1 LQDVLNGDFH
11 LRGISATGVEI
22 DYCQGVPHNS
32 ETIPDPLSGRG
43 AQPSIAIDQLRI
55 RDIRPGC
62 SKQENLLGF
71 LPRQLEL
78 EASAPLDGP
87 TSVSL
92 DGIIG
97 DDEVVHL
104 MLSGGSLTELLKNSE
119 AFPFELNL
127 QVPDS
132 GISAAGT
139 VSTPLTDPEVEFRGE
154 LVSGHLK
161 RMTGENSMELSAVAR
176 GFTSRPY
183 VQVEASLQ
191 QLDLR
196 RLLDGAEK
204 PGEKKDPFSF
214 RPVYE
219 FLGRFDARVN
229 IGVGSFLNTPLAVD
243 ELAMDASLEGGVLE
257 LTRAEFLLAGSP
269 VSAVALLDTR
279 GACAGLSGTVRI
291 LNFDLDQLN
300 RFLDDG
306 ASLGGRVDQAD
317 ISSSSCGDTLAE
329 HAGSARV
336 TIAGNGLAGSWGNE
350 RLPLS
355 FRSVQ
360 LETSW
365 KEAGSLSFDGELL
378 GENLSATAVFG
389 SIESIQSE
397 NRSPLKIDARGDASQ
412 LTLAGEAGIVKGNLD
427 LDLDVNFDTSRF
439 GSLHAWIG
447 ADPGNVLAM
456 RGRTSLALG
465 EDGLSLNDLDL
476 TLGNSDLRGS
486 MSWPGP
492 DSGLAMALEFQ
503 SNRLDINE
511 LSALFPKDPEP
522 RKTDH
527 LPSAELLT
535 QSEWLE
541 EWLEL
546 PPIGMDLSARRVS
559 GMKFDLTEAAL
570 QASLSNRHISDGRL
584 NLLLEGI
591 AIEGRLDADLRN
603 RPWTVEYEAVFD
615 SIDIGRVLA
624 SFDLAE
630 NVDAQAKRASIHFSS
645 KGDTLKQLA
654 ENSRLESQVES
665 LHWTFQAGAENQ
677 LHELDL
683 STLEFSTAP
692 ESASSW
698 RASGY
703 FNGVPLNV
711 WMRTPPLVSTFDPAV
726 QLPVTLA
733 LGTGDDVTM
742 IDAVIDR
749 QNPAGRKV
757 DISVSG
763 EFSNPYL
770 DLSRLEPPL
779 KDYHFRSDVIIRPD
793 ELFFSQLQAQIG
805 TSIARGNIN
814 IRFEEPNYVFDI
826 DIDSPFLET
835 EDLVH
840 WAEEWRNASHLISAQ
855 ATTDVNTEA
864 AEVGILTLADQT
876 IDDLTDNN
884 EFNVSI
890 GIEELRS
897 LGRLLGDARLNFKL
911 NENETL
917 IDQLQITS
925 PAGYAE
931 ATYHS
936 VAVDTG
942 YEYSLNIDIEGLEYG
957 GLLRLFDPDSVA
969 HGRLFLETS
978 LISRSPGVG
987 QSVNHLQGTVDLVV
1001 FPEDIMAGFL
1011 DLWASNLILALLPTG
1026 KGSGK
1031 KLNCMVARFD
1041 VENGVMS
1048 SRNAFLDSTE
1058 IIVRARGDI
1067 DLVNRELDL
1076 MIAPQSKLEKFL
1088 SVSTP
1093 IAVKGPF
1100 SDFSVGVAPGGFLTT
1115 MFRWYYGLIYVPW
1128 KWMTG
1133 ERFPPDGI
1141 ATCYKAMDWEWEE
1154 SMK

>member
-1 LQDVLNGDFH
+1 VHNDLGYLVAGKVKKYLLISALAVLVLLAAIGFGLVPINLFFAKPAISNLIAQNLGMDLEIQGPLRIRFGPAPKLTASGITLRFQEPGGRPLVHIAQLAIRPRLQDVLNGDFH

-104 MLSGGSLTELLKNSE
+104 MLFGGSLTELLEDSE
-119 AFPFELNL
+119 NFPFELNL

-465 EDGLSLNDLDL
+465 EDGLAA
-476 TLGNSDLRGS
+476 
-486 MSWPGP
+486 WP
-492 DSGLAMALEFQ
+492 
-503 SNRLDINE
+503 
-511 LSALFPKDPEP
+511 
-522 RKTDH
+522 
-527 LPSAELLT
+527 
-535 QSEWLE
+535 W
-541 EWLEL
+541 
-546 PPIGMDLSARRVS
+546 
-559 GMKFDLTEAAL
+559 
-570 QASLSNRHISDGRL
+570 LSNSSRTGWISMNSPPCFRRIQSHGRP
-584 NLLLEGI
+584 I
-591 AIEGRLDADLRN
+591 ICR
-603 RPWTVEYEAVFD
+603 
-615 SIDIGRVLA
+615 
-624 SFDLAE
+624 
-630 NVDAQAKRASIHFSS
+630 
-645 KGDTLKQLA
+645 
-654 ENSRLESQVES
+654 
-665 LHWTFQAGAENQ
+665 
-677 LHELDL
+677 
-683 STLEFSTAP
+683 
-692 ESASSW
+692 
-698 RASGY
+698 
-703 FNGVPLNV
+703 
-711 WMRTPPLVSTFDPAV
+711 
-726 QLPVTLA
+726 
-733 LGTGDDVTM
+733 
-742 IDAVIDR
+742 R
-749 QNPAGRKV
+749 QNFSHKANGWK
-757 DISVSG
+757 SG
-763 EFSNPYL
+763 S
-770 DLSRLEPPL
+770 S
-779 KDYHFRSDVIIRPD
+779 FR
-793 ELFFSQLQAQIG
+793 Q
-805 TSIARGNIN
+805 
-814 IRFEEPNYVFDI
+814 
-826 DIDSPFLET
+826 
-835 EDLVH
+835 
-840 WAEEWRNASHLISAQ
+840 SAW
-855 ATTDVNTEA
+855 
-864 AEVGILTLADQT
+864 
-876 IDDLTDNN
+876 
-884 EFNVSI
+884 
-890 GIEELRS
+890 
-897 LGRLLGDARLNFKL
+897 
-911 NENETL
+911 
-917 IDQLQITS
+917 
-925 PAGYAE
+925 
-931 ATYHS
+931 
-936 VAVDTG
+936 
-942 YEYSLNIDIEGLEYG
+942 
-957 GLLRLFDPDSVA
+957 
-969 HGRLFLETS
+969 
-978 LISRSPGVG
+978 ISRR
-987 QSVNHLQGTVDLVV
+987 D
-1001 FPEDIMAGFL
+1001 E
-1011 DLWASNLILALLPTG
+1011 
-1026 KGSGK
+1026 
-1031 KLNCMVARFD
+1031 
-1041 VENGVMS
+1041 
-1048 SRNAFLDSTE
+1048 
-1058 IIVRARGDI
+1058 
-1067 DLVNRELDL
+1067 
-1076 MIAPQSKLEKFL
+1076 
-1088 SVSTP
+1088 
-1093 IAVKGPF
+1093 
-1100 SDFSVGVAPGGFLTT
+1100 
-1115 MFRWYYGLIYVPW
+1115 
-1128 KWMTG
+1128 
-1133 ERFPPDGI
+1133 
-1141 ATCYKAMDWEWEE
+1141 
-1154 SMK
+1154 